1 MSDEK
6 DQDETSGFVCE
17 SEETIEVEAPAQEVE
32 VKEEQASSETTNT
45 EVDASEDPEAKADN
59 KSESTDKEEAD
70 SPGTDTAAEHDKTSK
85 KSNGVQKR
93 IDEVVRQRED
103 EKRKNESLE
112 ARIKELEGK
121 QQKPEDKG
129 ETKEPVESDFETY
142 DEYLDALDKFDKQ
155 GTDQASEKETAPEKK
170 DTESKADD
178 ELTDSQK
185 TALAITQERVASADK
200 PDDFEAVALNPDLP
214 VTGEMLEALS
224 ECDDPAKVMYHL
236 GQNKELATE
245 IAGKTAVQQARAIAK
260 LDLTV
265 TSKPS
270 KPTKITN
277 APDVIDPV
285 NGSDSQK
292 KTHSEMSFSEFEA
305 EDRVRNSKRKSTW

>member
-32 VKEEQASSETTNT
+32 HKEESANSEDDNT
-45 EVDASEDPEAKADN
+45 EVDANEQVEAQAEAKD
-59 KSESTDKEEAD
+59 ESTDKEEAD
-70 SPGTDTAAEHDKTSK
+70 SSGTDTAAEHDKAK
-85 KSNGVQKR
+85 KPNKVQKR

-103 EKRKNESLE
+103 AKRENEALKRE
-112 ARIKELEGK
+112 MEELKGK

-155 GTDQASEKETAPEKK
+155 PDQKVEKETNTDKK
-170 DTESKADD
+170 DNDSQADE

-245 IAGKTAVQQARAIAK
+245 IAGKTAVQQAREIAK

-285 NGSDSQK
+285 QGSDTQK
-292 KTHSEMSFSEFEA
+292 KSHSEMSFTEFEA
-305 EDRVRNSKRKSTW
+305 EDRARNSKRKSTW

>member
-6 DQDETSGFVCE
+6 NQDETSGFVCE

-32 VKEEQASSETTNT
+32 HKEESANSEDDNT
-45 EVDASEDPEAKADN
+45 EVDASEDPKANADDKN
-59 KSESTDKEEAD
+59 ESTYKEEAD
-70 SPGTDTAAEHDKTSK
+70 SSGTDAAAEHDKAK
-85 KSNGVQKR
+85 KPNKVQKR

-103 EKRKNESLE
+103 AKRENEALKRE
-112 ARIKELEGK
+112 MEELKGK
-121 QQKPEDKG
+121 QQKPENKG

-155 GTDQASEKETAPEKK
+155 GTDQVSEKETAPEKK
-170 DTESKADD
+170 DTESKTDD

-305 EDRVRNSKRKSTW
+305 EDRARNSKRKSTW